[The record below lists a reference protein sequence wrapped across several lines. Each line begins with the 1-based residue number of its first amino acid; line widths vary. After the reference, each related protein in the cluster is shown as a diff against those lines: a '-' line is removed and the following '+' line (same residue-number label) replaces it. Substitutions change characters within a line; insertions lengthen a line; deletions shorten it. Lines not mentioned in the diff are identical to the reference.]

1 MASSTPAIK
10 LTYDDY
16 RNTPDDERHELL
28 DGELVLAPAP
38 RLSHQRVAMQ
48 LGALLHAFVRE
59 QGLGHV
65 FAAPC
70 DVVLSHTDVV
80 QPDLL
85 FVARER
91 EYVLRNGD
99 NVRGAPDVVIEI
111 LSPATA
117 ARDRT
122 VKRELYA
129 KHGVGEYWP
138 VDPAAKTVTVLL
150 RSEHGFDAAGVY
162 GPGQELTSPSVR
174 GFVLDPD
181 EVF

>member
-16 RNTPDDERHELL
+16 RNTPDDERYELL

-38 RLSHQRVAMQ
+38 RLSHQRVAMR
-48 LGALLHAFVRE
+48 LGALLHGFVQE
-59 QGLGHV
+59 QGLGQV

-70 DVVLSHTDVV
+70 DVVLSLTNVV

-91 EYVLRNGD
+91 EHVLRNGD
-99 NVRGAPDVVIEI
+99 NVRGATDVVIEI

-122 VKRELYA
+122 IERELYA
-129 KHGVGEYWP
+129 EYGVREYWL
-138 VDPAAKTVTVLL
+138 VDPAAKTVTVLP
-150 RSEHGFDAAGVY
+150 RSERGFDAAGVY
-162 GPGQELTSPSVR
+162 GPGQDLTSPTVR